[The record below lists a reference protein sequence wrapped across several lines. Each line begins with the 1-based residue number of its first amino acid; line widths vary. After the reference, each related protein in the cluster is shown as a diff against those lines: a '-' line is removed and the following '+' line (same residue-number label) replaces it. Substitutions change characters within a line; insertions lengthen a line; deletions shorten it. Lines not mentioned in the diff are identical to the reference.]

1 MTRSDTG
8 VPNVE
13 NQLPTPTAGGGPS
26 VAGRGAPAP
35 DVESPV
41 AGCRLPVAAREAP
54 VAGCP
59 LPVAGQPLSLSSA
72 ALRVFDLSLDQMLW
86 SRRTVFM
93 GLVVGGPLL
102 IALMVRVIDVLT
114 VGTGQGMQIDGVK
127 IGSGAIFG
135 LMVWVFYLRFAVPV
149 LAVFYGTSLMADE
162 IEDKTITYL
171 FSRPIPRGAVLLGKY
186 LAYLACTVAVV
197 LPSIVLVYL
206 LIMSRPGAS
215 LASGFIDLVKD
226 LGVIAIGLAAYG
238 AVFAWVGARFKRP
251 LLTGLAFVFAWE
263 PAILLIPGYL
273 RRFSVAYYLQG
284 LVPQTMPAD
293 DSTVSLLTTLFR
305 DFPPATTSLAW
316 LVLIS
321 AASLWLAM
329 RTVTKREYVLE
340 Q

>member
-1 MTRSDTG
+1 MTVTTMPGTRS
-8 VPNVE
+8 
-13 NQLPTPTAGGGPS
+13 
-26 VAGRGAPAP
+26 
-35 DVESPV
+35 
-41 AGCRLPVAAREAP
+41 
-54 VAGCP
+54 
-59 LPVAGQPLSLSSA
+59 PLSLLQA

-102 IALMVRVIDVLT
+102 IAIMVRVIDVLAGAGDG
-114 VGTGQGMQIDGVK
+114 VQIDGVK

-162 IEDKTITYL
+162 VEDKTITYL

-215 LASGFIDLVKD
+215 LASGFVDLVKD
-226 LGVIAIGLAAYG
+226 LGVIVLGLAAYG

-284 LVPQTMPAD
+284 LVPQAMPAD
-293 DSTVSLLTTLFR
+293 DSTASLLTSLFR
-305 DFPPATTSLAW
+305 DFPPASTSLFW

-321 AASLWLAM
+321 VGTLWLAM
-329 RTVTKREYVLE
+329 RTVARREYVLE